1 MKRIGLMGCGTVA
14 GYGHLPALQEC
25 DRLEL
30 VSIFDPDEGRL
41 AAAKDKFGVPNA
53 FTDAAAFFESG
64 LDAVTITSPA
74 PRHIDNVRDA
84 VRYGKHILCEKPL
97 AMNDAEANE
106 MIRLTGEAGLMLF
119 TGFMRRFGPE
129 ERKIKELI
137 EQRAVGDVRSIRMI
151 YIWNCHGRYQIDENG
166 KRIEQPRRAGRMLEG
181 GPMVDCGV
189 HDIDLARWWLGSEV
203 VQHQAAGAWVE
214 DYEAPDH
221 VYVHLDHANGA
232 HTMVEISYTY
242 CHTAKDPVHFF
253 SYDLIGTEGVM
264 HFDGVQGL
272 LEVRSS
278 QATERFHYGSA
289 KNFVGMYTEFA
300 HAIETGQPGNMPTAQ
315 DGLIATRIA
324 RTATEHI
331 IANRPR

>member
-41 AAAKDKFGVPNA
+41 VAAKDKFGVPNA
-53 FTDAAAFFESG
+53 FMDAAAFFESG

-97 AMNDAEANE
+97 AMND
-106 MIRLTGEAGLMLF
+106 
-119 TGFMRRFGPE
+119 
-129 ERKIKELI
+129 
-137 EQRAVGDVRSIRMI
+137 AVGDVRSIRMI

-203 VQHQAAGAWVE
+203 IRQQGAGAWVE

-242 CHTAKDPVHFF
+242 CHTAKEPVHFF
-253 SYDLIGTEGVM
+253 SYDLIGTDGVIR
-264 HFDGVQGL
+264 FDGLNGL
-272 LEVRSS
+272 LEVRS
-278 QATERFHYGSA
+278 AEGTERFHYGSA

-300 HAIETGQPGNMPTAQ
+300 HALETGQPGNMPTAQ